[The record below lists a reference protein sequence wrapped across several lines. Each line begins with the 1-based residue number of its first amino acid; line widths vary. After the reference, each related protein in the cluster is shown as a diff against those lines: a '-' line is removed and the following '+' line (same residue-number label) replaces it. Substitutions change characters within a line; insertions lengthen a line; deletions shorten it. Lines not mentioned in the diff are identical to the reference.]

1 MTPVRVAQISCGTEY
16 CSIQSL
22 LDDIAE
28 RLEIELVY
36 PEIELSDVSLACSE
50 VGFEA
55 ESPGLNLMIARVT
68 SLLNDKTIKGAILLT
83 CFKCSEGS
91 IVRDIVRRFLHE
103 RSNIPI
109 ILYSNVEKPKEIEL
123 YSRLE
128 ALNTLITRKTLLMR
142 EKQKGVTIGID
153 SGSSMTKVVVMKDNE
168 IIGKEWLPT
177 TEPVRSA
184 DEAMERAA
192 EEAGVLVK
200 EVDAIGVTGH
210 GSELVSEAV
219 NARLKLEEV
228 SVVSKGAAMLS
239 GRHKGDATVI
249 DIGGMNNKLMLMR
262 EGIVTSF
269 TFGGICGGSSG
280 RFLEV
285 ASHRL
290 DVAITEL
297 GALATRSEAKA
308 KVGGARE
315 MERGNAKRNKN
326 NMRFDLQSYCMVFGI
341 QSLVVALSS
350 GITRE
355 DVAAAACRSVA
366 EQVYETMIQE
376 IGVRPPVIFVGGV
389 SRVEGVKREFEDMLG
404 VEIIVPPY
412 SQYAGAV
419 GIATLV
425 SGV

>member
-16 CSIQSL
+16 CSTQSL

-28 RLEIELVY
+28 RLDIELVY

-55 ESPGLNLMIARVT
+55 ESPDLNLMIARAV
-68 SLLNDKTIKGAILLT
+68 SLLNDKTIKGAVLLT

-91 IVRDIVRRFLHE
+91 IVRDMVRRFLHE
-103 RSNIPI
+103 LSDIPI
-109 ILYSNVEKPKEIEL
+109 ITYSNAEKPKEMEL

-153 SGSSMTKVVVMKDNE
+153 SGSSTTKVVVMKDNE

-184 DEAMERAA
+184 GEAMERAS
-192 EEAGVLVK
+192 EEAGVQVN

-210 GSELVSEAV
+210 GSELVSKDVTAT
-219 NARLKLEEV
+219 LKLEEV

-262 EGIVTSF
+262 EGIVTGF

-280 RFLEV
+280 RFLEI

-290 DVAITEL
+290 DVTITEL
-297 GALATRSEAKA
+297 GQLAI
-308 KVGGARE
+308 KV
-315 MERGNAKRNKN
+315 ERGNTDKN
-326 NMRFDLQSYCMVFGI
+326 LRFDLQSYCMVFGI

-350 GITRE
+350 GVTRE

-376 IGVRPPVIFVGGV
+376 IGIRPPVIFVGGV
-389 SRVEGVKREFEDMLG
+389 SLIEGVKREFEDMLG

-425 SGV
+425 SGVV